1 MKPIIVF
8 GKADV
13 TSKILMKSC
22 FKLKTKQ
29 SLYISKD
36 LQSVL
41 QTIFKLST
49 NEKNKIYFVESIN
62 EINLLEDIVKANDN
76 KHFVISSETIDNT
89 IAVEFLNVSDLDN
102 YDVIS
107 FNRLLVYYANI
118 ITAQIQV
125 NFIPENAKIKE
136 GKALKK
142 AFQQYIDLQYSK
154 IDAIR
159 LQNMRNITITDAIQ
173 VSC

>member
-89 IAVEFLNVSDLDN
+89 IAVEFLIYL
-102 YDVIS
+102 
-107 FNRLLVYYANI
+107 
-118 ITAQIQV
+118 T
-125 NFIPENAKIKE
+125 
-136 GKALKK
+136 
-142 AFQQYIDLQYSK
+142 
-154 IDAIR
+154 
-159 LQNMRNITITDAIQ
+159 
-173 VSC
+173 